1 MKNKLEEFDAQV
13 NQHLRWNFSVNAVDF
28 GLYIFALSFASQLT
42 ILPAFVREFTSSNL
56 VIGIIPTINV
66 IGWLLPQMLSARYI
80 EKFNRKKRF
89 ILIVGIGERLPW
101 LFIALAVL
109 FLANVS
115 PVWSLLAFFAFYS
128 IFCFSGGIN
137 TPAWLDMIGKIIP
150 ERKRGR
156 FFGFSNFMG
165 NGVGVGGA
173 LLAGYLLENKT
184 FPGNFATCFMLTFI
198 SMSISLGFLALTKE
212 PAYPVVKERVALR
225 DYLSQLVVIARDN
238 RNYLLFLISAVL
250 IGFSVMA
257 SGFFTV
263 HAIGKLGLSGSQIGR
278 FTAITLFFQTVTN
291 PMWGYMG
298 DRKGH
303 KSVMAAGAMGTILA
317 AITAAFANSASVFY
331 VVFAITGTSLSAAM
345 IARLSIVLE
354 FSEPE
359 ERPTYIG
366 LTNTVKAPFAAIAP
380 IAGGMLGDR
389 FQLPFVFLLTAAII
403 LTGLLVL
410 LFGVKEPRAQRTT

>member
-28 GLYIFALSFASQLT
+28 ALYTFALSFASQLT

-66 IGWLLPQMLSARYI
+66 IGWLLPQLLSARYI
-80 EKFNRKKRF
+80 EKLNRKKRF

-101 LFIALAVL
+101 LFIALGVF

-115 PVWSLLAFFAFYS
+115 PVWSLLAFFTFYS

-165 NGVGVGGA
+165 NGAGVGGA
-173 LLAGYLLENKT
+173 LLAGYLLENKI

-198 SMSISLGFLALTKE
+198 STSISLGFLALTKE

-225 DYLSQLVVIARDN
+225 NYLSQLVVITRDN

-263 HAIGKLGLSGSQIGR
+263 HAIGKLDLSGSQIGR
-278 FTAITLFFQTVTN
+278 LTAITLFFQTITN
-291 PMWGYMG
+291 PMWGSLG

-303 KSVMAAGAMGTILA
+303 KSVMAAGATGTILA
-317 AITAAFANSASVFY
+317 AIT
-331 VVFAITGTSLSAAM
+331 GTSFSAAM

-366 LTNTVKAPFAAIAP
+366 LTNTVRAPFAAIAP
-380 IAGGMLGDR
+380 IAGGILGDR
-389 FQLPFVFLLTAAII
+389 FQLPFVFLLTAAIV